1 MRRLT
6 FIVGLAVAVTGCAPS
21 SPASPSYV
29 VPLTVTQVRTGE
41 PLSSAVTLVHPG
53 EPLSSTHLKGEHE
66 TPPHDTLAQ
75 GQSVMT
81 VSADGQ
87 SISFKLM
94 ASNIDNVVASH
105 IHVGPIGSPGPIV
118 VSLYSTAA
126 GGGRHNGILAEGEF
140 GAANLVGPLAG
151 QPLSALLAQMDAGNT
166 YVNVHTNDG
175 VAPTNTGPGDFASG
189 EIRGQIVRK

>member
-41 PLSSAVTLVHPG
+41 PLSAVTLVHPG

-81 VSADGQ
+81 VSTDGQ
-87 SISFKLM
+87 ISFKLM